1 MGATIPAAVACFGDV
16 LARVEYTLEKVK
28 DVIRRI
34 LVNCKRWLPWLG
46 GVGGQLARLIG
57 AIGRLLEH
65 VVREVGRFLTRPGD
79 PVTLWTT
86 GVRWTTDVGAPVSN
100 RAGTFT
106 TDFQHSDDRW
116 QGPAARS
123 YERALP
129 PQRAA
134 LEKTE
139 AVSAKIGDS
148 LHEVA
153 IAIGMF
159 WVAVAAATAALL
171 ADLIVSAAATATVVG
186 AAPGAANAGASLG
199 RYVAAFSALTL
210 GLAAFLNV
218 ALRAQS
224 GLEQQVSDNATFPG
238 PPAGHWPASTT
249 AAFADGSMS
258 DGDGADW
265 RLIY

>member
-1 MGATIPAAVACFGDV
+1 MGGAMPAAVACFGDV

-46 GVGGQLARLIG
+46 GTAGPLARLI
-57 AIGRLLEH
+57 AAVGRLLEQM
-65 VVREVGRFLTRPGD
+65 VREIGHFLTRPGD

-86 GVRWTTDVGAPVSN
+86 GVRWTTEVGARVGN

-106 TDFQHSDDRW
+106 TDFLHSDDRW
-116 QGPAARS
+116 QGPAARG

-129 PQRAA
+129 PQQAA
-134 LEKTE
+134 LGKTQ
-139 AVSAKIGDS
+139 AVAAKIGDS

-153 IAIGMF
+153 LAIGTF
-159 WVAVAAATAALL
+159 WLAVAAATAVLL
-171 ADLIVSAAATATVVG
+171 ADLIVAAAATATIVG
-186 AAPGAANAGASLG
+186 AAPGAAAAGASLG
-199 RYVAAFSALTL
+199 RYVAAFSALAL
-210 GLAAFLNV
+210 GLGTFLNV
-218 ALRAQS
+218 TLRAQG
-224 GLEQQVSDNATFPG
+224 GLVQQLSDNATFPG

-258 DGDGADW
+258 DGDGTDW
-265 RLIY
+265 RLIS